1 MSSAKLGL
9 HLYIW
14 YMVLKPMQTHKPSR
28 QSRSIRNPLG
38 LPQLSQI
45 PSLSSH
51 HCLYS
56 GLCFQNA
63 FSYKKFL
70 DKNKLFIYVFSP
82 KNFEEKQLNPSHKRA
97 MPLVTLQ
104 SQFSPQKLLP
114 NHSYS
119 LSFTSAF
126 LFSLYS
132 EIQILSV
139 STYSNLK
146 MAPTW
151 DIFAEVRSVFQSVHL
166 ERNIAHIILMIMMIA
181 IMIILIEAFF
191 IVIYQALFQHI
202 VT

>member
-1 MSSAKLGL
+1 MSAAKLGL

-14 YMVLKPMQTHKPSR
+14 YMVLKRTQTHKPSR
-28 QSRSIRNPLG
+28 QSQSIRNPPG
-38 LPQLSQI
+38 LPQFSQI

-51 HCLYS
+51 YLYS
-56 GLCFQNA
+56 GLCFQSA

-70 DKNKLFIYVFSP
+70 NKNKLFIYVFSP

-97 MPLVTLQ
+97 THLVTLKP
-104 SQFSPQKLLP
+104 QFSLQKLLP

-119 LSFTSAF
+119 LSSTSAF
-126 LFSLYS
+126 LLSLYS

-139 STYSNLK
+139 STDSDLK

-166 ERNIAHIILMIMMIA
+166 ERNRAHIILTIMMIA
-181 IMIILIEAFF
+181 I
-191 IVIYQALFQHI
+191 
-202 VT
+202 